1 MLEVADILNRLA
13 VAVQLAVVMC
23 LVGYFALLARLV
35 DLREVRQWRSAWLAD
50 LGALA
55 AVFLHAFAGMPQLGH
70 RLSLVAWLAGKTLFA
85 LFMVAGAR
93 THLQPGVRPLVGPGR
108 VAAFVAA
115 WSLALGLGAPELWQA
130 QLAESALLALLFLAA
145 GLTVLRNPRSR
156 TSRWLGWAMV
166 VEGLYSAW
174 VAVLILPGL
183 WGNAAGFRVLAATGF
198 GEAWA
203 ELVLGLACI
212 AVVTDQR
219 EEHLHYANRQLLESH
234 ERLGRLVDTDPL
246 TALASRRNL
255 RRALDAVRTTGGALV
270 FIDINRLRDINAL
283 FGQPMGDHSLQR
295 LARLIS
301 RHFRA
306 EDHLIRWGGDEF
318 LVVAPGLD
326 EAGART
332 RVAALRDELGQPT
345 RELPPLSIAAG
356 VARLA
361 AGGDAAAALEE
372 ADRRMVADKPGGGSG

>member
-13 VAVQLAVVMC
+13 AAVQLAVVMC

-35 DLREVRQWRSAWLAD
+35 DLREVRQWRLAWLAD

-55 AVFLHAFAGMPQLGH
+55 AVLLHSFAGMPELGH

-85 LFMVAGAR
+85 LFIVAGAR
-93 THLQPGVRPLVGPGR
+93 RHLLPGAVALVSPR
-108 VAAFVAA
+108 KIAAFVAA
-115 WSLALGLGAPELWQA
+115 WSLTLGLGVPELWHA

-156 TSRWLGWAMV
+156 ISRWLGWAMV
-166 VEGLYSAW
+166 VEGLYFAW
-174 VAVLILPGL
+174 MAVLILPGL
-183 WGNAAGFRVLAATGF
+183 WGNAAGFGVLAATGF

-203 ELVLGLACI
+203 DLMLGLACI

-219 EEHLHYANRQLLESH
+219 EEQLHYANRELLESH

-246 TALASRRNL
+246 TALASRRHL
-255 RRALDAVRTTGGALV
+255 RRALDAVRTGGGALV
-270 FIDINRLRDINAL
+270 FIDVNRLRDINAL
-283 FGQPMGDHSLQR
+283 FGQPIGDHSLQR

-318 LVVAPGLD
+318 LVVAPGMD
-326 EAGART
+326 EGSART
-332 RVAALRDELGQPT
+332 RVAAIREELGQPA

-356 VARLA
+356 VAPLE
-361 AGGDAAAALEE
+361 AGADAAAALEE

>member
-13 VAVQLAVVMC
+13 AAVQLAVVMC
-23 LVGYFALLARLV
+23 LVGYFALLTRLV
-35 DLREVRQWRSAWLAD
+35 DLREVRQWRLAWLAD

-55 AVFLHAFAGMPQLGH
+55 AVILHSFAGMPDLGH
-70 RLSLVAWLAGKTLFA
+70 RLSLVAYLAGKTLFA
-85 LFMVAGAR
+85 LFIVAGAR
-93 THLQPGVRPLVGPGR
+93 THLQPGVRPLAGAGR

-115 WSLALGLGAPELWQA
+115 WSLALGLGVPELWQA
-130 QLAESALLALLFLAA
+130 QLAESALLTLLFLAG

-156 TSRWLGWAMV
+156 VSRWLGWAMV
-166 VEGLYSAW
+166 IEGLYFAW
-174 VAVLILPGL
+174 MAILILPGL
-183 WGNAAGFRVLAATGF
+183 WGNTAGFGVLAATAF

-203 ELVLGLACI
+203 DLMLGLACI

-219 EEHLHYANRQLLESH
+219 EEQLHYANRELLESKAQ
-234 ERLGRLVDTDPL
+234 LGRLIDTDPL
-246 TALASRRNL
+246 TELANRRRL
-255 RRALDAVRTTGGALV
+255 RRALDAVRTTGGTLV

-283 FGQPMGDHSLQR
+283 FGQPIGDHSLQR
-295 LARLIS
+295 LARLIA

-318 LVVAPGLD
+318 LVVAPGMD
-326 EAGART
+326 EGSARM
-332 RVAALRDELGQPT
+332 RAAAIREELGQPV

-356 VARLA
+356 VAPLA

>member
-23 LVGYFALLARLV
+23 LVGYFTLLARLV

-55 AVFLHAFAGMPQLGH
+55 AVFIHSFAGMPELGH
-70 RLSLVAWLAGKTLFA
+70 RLSLVAYLAGTTLFA
-85 LFMVAGAR
+85 VFMVAGAR
-93 THLQPGVRPLVGPGR
+93 THLQPGVRPLAGPVR

-115 WSLALGLGAPELWQA
+115 WSLGLGLGVPELWQA
-130 QLAESALLALLFLAA
+130 QLAEAALLALAFLA
-145 GLTVLRNPRSR
+145 GGVTVLRNPRSR
-156 TSRWLGWAMV
+156 TSRWLGWAMAV
-166 VEGLYSAW
+166 VGLYFAW
-174 VAVLILPGL
+174 MAALILPGL
-183 WGNAAGFRVLAATGF
+183 WGNAAGFGLLATTGF

-203 ELVLGLACI
+203 ELALGLACV

-219 EEHLHYANRQLLESH
+219 EEQLHYANRELLESH

-255 RRALDAVRTTGGALV
+255 RRALDAVTATGGALV
-270 FIDINRLRDINAL
+270 FIDVNRLRDINAL
-283 FGQPMGDHSLQR
+283 FGQPIGDHSLQR

-318 LVVAPGLD
+318 LVVAPGMD
-326 EAGART
+326 EGSARM
-332 RVAALRDELGQPT
+332 RVAAIRDELRQPA
-345 RELPPLSIAAG
+345 RELPPMSIAAG
-356 VARLA
+356 VAPLA
-361 AGGDAAAALEE
+361 AGSEPAAALEE
-372 ADRRMVADKPGGGSG
+372 ADRRMVADKPGGGSV